1 MHDAIEGPTVAEAA
15 SIQGMLAKVHE
26 ALREHDEV
34 LALLRDRLGG
44 VLTPLETTPYTDADR
59 VERTPPTCSPLL
71 SEVTRVLEIVQEQT
85 RALAGLAS
93 RVEL

>member
-44 VLTPLETTPYTDADR
+44 VLTPLDAYPSDP